1 MEKTT
6 VQDPKPQA
14 AIHSSDQPKQPTWRQ
29 RLLHWTARFHWVD
42 VNHRARRFSV
52 LHLFSFTLIC
62 LLLIGAAADL
72 VWLAT
77 TSISVFALALAL
89 AIGASGALLLT
100 FPIGWALHQSLAWA
114 RNYLPLPTP
123 PHWVKNV
130 GSMLRSA
137 IRVALF
143 IACLLAMG
151 MSFGLS
157 GLGSLMIAPTLP
169 QTTGTL
175 SLAGLH
181 HPVTIVRDRY
191 GVPHL
196 YASDAHDLAEAQGF
210 VTASDRYFQMD
221 GAWRLATGHLA
232 EAYGAGAGNSYL
244 QIDAFMRTLGFDV
257 ASEQEYARMDP
268 SLRAQFD
275 AYTQGINAYLAQHQQ
290 HPPLEYTISSLQT
303 PLSPAPWTS
312 IKSLD
317 VMRYFAF
324 SFSDWYTKLV
334 AGAIQEQGGQP
345 LVGALYPIPPTANPL
360 VISPPPAT
368 SAALSS
374 AQNRVLDGAP
384 NGGQASAS
392 NFLAQV
398 TQHLSVITSAMGLAN
413 GHMGSNNWALDSTRT
428 ATGGALQAGD
438 PHVPTGLP
446 AVWYQIGLNAPG
458 EAAIGA
464 SVPGMPG
471 ILLGHNQAM
480 AFSMT
485 ISDLS
490 DADLFV
496 IQLADC
502 PTGWYRYNGHCQ
514 QFQTRQETLRVAG
527 GSTVVLTIQTT
538 RTGAVVLPNQAPV
551 TASGTGPLPQLA
563 PQTVLALQTTLD
575 DPTLDPARAVEL
587 ATATTWSAF
596 LHATDNLPLGL
607 NWVVA
612 FSQGTIGYRMSGV
625 LPIRPA
631 ANVATPVDGSVSATA
646 WRGYVPQAAMP
657 RVAPGTAHI
666 LVTANNTIQAKSVDG
681 IPIGDY
687 PDQGFRARRISDLL
701 AQLPPGTATAG
712 DMQRI
717 QNDVYSIP
725 ASLVAP
731 TFIAVGQVSGGA
743 AYEAAQLLTGWH
755 DTITAPSVSA
765 AVYELT
771 LANVVRMV
779 IEPKLGAT
787 LYSAYVNSSPDEGSG
802 LTAVAINIVQHP
814 ETYFSGNREAVTTAR
829 TQIIAQAE
837 QEAIT
842 TLTARFGSD
851 STQWRWGSLHH
862 LTLSEQGFGDQPLI
876 GGAFSVPPVAR
887 PGDETTIDMGGN
899 FNQYLPTPDWS
910 QTFGPVYRQVIDMAH
925 LDKSQWILAPGE
937 SGQPF
942 SRHFADQLA
951 HWTQGDLIPM
961 VTTHTVLAQ
970 DPGSQT
976 LQLVPAA

>member
-1 MEKTT
+1 M
-6 VQDPKPQA
+6 
-14 AIHSSDQPKQPTWRQ
+14 
-29 RLLHWTARFHWVD
+29 
-42 VNHRARRFSV
+42 

-143 IACLLAMG
+143 IACLLAAG

-157 GLGSLMIAPTLP
+157 GVGSLVIAPTLP

-175 SLAGLH
+175 SLAGLY
-181 HPVTIVRDRY
+181 HPVMIVRDRY
-191 GVPHL
+191 GVSHL
-196 YASDAHDLAEAQGF
+196 YAQDAHDLAEAQGF

-232 EAYGAGAGNSYL
+232 EAYGAGAGDSYL
-244 QIDAFMRTLGFDV
+244 QIDTFMRTLGFDV
-257 ASEQEYARMDP
+257 ASQEEYARMDP
-268 SLRAQFD
+268 TLRAQFD
-275 AYTQGINAYLAQHQQ
+275 AYTQGVNAYLAQHQQ
-290 HPPLEYTISSLQT
+290 HPPLEYTISSLQM
-303 PLSPAPWTS
+303 PLSPAPWTAV
-312 IKSLD
+312 KSLD

-324 SFSDWYTKLV
+324 SFSDWYTKLI
-334 AGAIQEQGGQP
+334 AGAVQEQGGQP
-345 LVGALYPIPPTANPL
+345 LVAALYPPPPSANPL
-360 VISPPPAT
+360 VISSPPAT
-368 SAALSS
+368 SSSRSSRSSLSS
-374 AQNRVLDGAP
+374 LTSAQYRVAGGAP
-384 NGGQASAS
+384 NREQTHS
-392 NFLAQV
+392 NHFLIQI
-398 TQHLSVITSAMGLAN
+398 TQHLSVIASALGLTN
-413 GHMGSNNWALDSTRT
+413 GHMGSNNWALDTTRT

-438 PHVPTGLP
+438 PHVPTNLP
-446 AVWYQIGLNAPG
+446 AVWYQIGLSAPG
-458 EAAIGA
+458 ETAIGA

-471 ILLGHNQAM
+471 LLLGHNQAM

-490 DADLFV
+490 DADLYV
-496 IQLADC
+496 VQLGDC
-502 PTGWYRYNGHCQ
+502 PIGWYRYDGHCQ
-514 QFQTRQETLRVAG
+514 QFQTRHENLRVAG
-527 GSTVVLTIQTT
+527 GHTIRLTVQTT
-538 RTGAVVLPNQAPV
+538 QTGAVVLPDQAPV
-551 TASGTGPLPQLA
+551 TASGTYPLPQLA
-563 PQTVLALQTTLD
+563 PKTVLALQTTLD
-575 DPTLDPARAVEL
+575 DPTLDPARVVEL

-625 LPIRPA
+625 MPIRPA
-631 ANVATPVDGSVSATA
+631 ANVAAPVDGSIRATA
-646 WRGYVPQAAMP
+646 WRGYVPQGAMP
-657 RVAPGTAHI
+657 RVAPGTTHS
-666 LVTANNTIQAKSVDG
+666 LVTANNTIQATPIDG

-701 AQLPPGTATAG
+701 AQLPLGTATAG

-725 ASLVAP
+725 ASVVTP
-731 TFIAVGQVSGGA
+731 TFIAVGQATGGA
-743 AYEAAQLLTGWH
+743 AHEAAQLLTGWN
-755 DTITAPSVSA
+755 DTLTASSASA

-771 LANVVRMV
+771 LANLVRAV
-779 IEPKLGAT
+779 IEPKLGPS
-787 LYSAYVNSSPDEGSG
+787 LYSAYVYSSPDEGSG

-814 ETYFSGNREAVTTAR
+814 ATYFGNSGEAATTAR
-829 TQIIAQAE
+829 AQAVAQAE

-842 TLTARFGSD
+842 TLTAHFGPD
-851 STQWRWGSLHH
+851 ATQWRWGSLHQ
-862 LTLSEQGFGDQPLI
+862 LTLSEQGFGGLPFI
-876 GGAFSVPPVAR
+876 GSVFSASPVAR

-899 FNQYLPTPDWS
+899 YNQYLTTPDWS
-910 QTFGPVYRQVIDMAH
+910 QTYGPAYRQVIDMAH
-925 LDKSQWILAPGE
+925 LDSSGWILAPGE

-942 SRHFADQLA
+942 SRHLADQLSR
-951 HWTQGDLIPM
+951 WSQGELAPM
-961 VTTHTVLAQ
+961 VTTQSLLLR
-970 DPGSQT
+970 DPNVQV
-976 LQLVPAA
+976 LQLIPAA